1 MYSVYFFIDYYTH
14 GVYCAF
20 MKSRNIIKKLELAGF
35 EKVKRGQ
42 SAGSHQKMRHPDG
55 RITTI
60 PDKKGKDVRLGTLKD
75 IENQTKVKLS

>member
-1 MYSVYFFIDYYTH
+1 MYSVYFFIDYNTH
-14 GVYCAF
+14 GVYCVY
-20 MKSRNIIKKLELAGF
+20 MISKDIIKKLELAGF

-55 RITTI
+55 RTTTI

-75 IENQTKVKLS
+75 IERQTEVKLR